1 MTRTFHKWNLP
12 LLAIAVVIGMAM
24 SCSSTF
30 AQSGAG
36 SIQGTVTDST
46 GAVIPGATISVVN
59 QATNSNT
66 DTKSSN
72 VGFYQV
78 PALFTGS
85 YTVTVTAPGM
95 KTYKTAIQLL
105 VAQNAVIN
113 PAMTAGAVTQQ
124 VEVSA
129 DFAQLTTTENGTI
142 TATLENTQINRLPMN
157 GRTLISLVGETT
169 PGLESNGSRANGLM
183 GEALEYVADGV
194 PITNR
199 QFGGMNLAQTQV
211 PDPDS
216 VQEVRAET
224 TNTGAQYSEP
234 GTVIVTTKSG
244 TNSLH
249 GALFE
254 TARNNA
260 IGIAKNRNNLASFAA
275 PHLVRNEFGA
285 SAGGPLIIPKV
296 YNGKDK
302 TFWFYAYERY
312 SFASPTTIS
321 AVVPTAAWR
330 TGDYSGY
337 TNSAGV
343 AQLLYDPATTR
354 NDPNCNGSGVANPYC
369 RTPFVNNQIPV
380 SRLSP
385 TWKMIQDITPQPT
398 NSLNPMEATNNGGVI
413 SNGNISVA
421 NPTFNVVPT
430 HTFRIDHEFNESNRA
445 YLRYTSNLLQ
455 STSLRNYTNQTINNN
470 ATIAADGF
478 PQYATGIAYNPSAS
492 FAEAIGYTHV
502 FSPTFFSET
511 IISQQALGQHNY
523 AGGTPTANFEK
534 QLGTP
539 NNFGEGGFPSIG
551 SGGLIS
557 GLWGYGGTQFIY
569 GLSAIVDNAD
579 QNFTLTRGK
588 HQFQFGGRYRHERF
602 GQLPDESADQI
613 TYNGQD
619 TGIYDPKSTTSLT
632 ALSNT
637 GGQDP
642 DAFLGAANSYSVTQ
656 EPPYAHFH
664 DMEFDAYFQDN
675 LHVSRTLTVN
685 LGLRWESHPATWVK
699 YGLYNSFDLKNDA
712 VVLAAPPATLIAE
725 GYTTQTI
732 ITNMLNNGAK
742 YETPAQA
749 GVPSS
754 LMRNYHFNFSPRVGM
769 AWQPFGGKYGTVIRG
784 AYGRYIYPMPTRSFI
799 KNPIANNPLVAG
811 YSRSFTSG
819 NQTND
824 GLTSELLRYPQGAGA
839 WSQSS
844 TFTPIMGT
852 NSTGVV
858 DSSTTTSILPG
869 VGLWSNSASMPP
881 DFVTQMNFTIE
892 QPLKGNSALRLTWLW
907 SHGTNLDHYF
917 YNNNAP
923 SNFLW
928 ELNTDTAVPSANG
941 AIATRPY
948 DTKTWGNNT
957 WDVKDGWS
965 NDNALQATYQR
976 LFHNG
981 LSYQVN
987 YVWSKPFRLGG
998 NYFRDGTV
1006 YPAAN
1011 FLGVAGA
1018 AAGTSYTPSNGSTI
1032 TAPSLPPAAPSG
1044 TLPWQEYHAL
1054 VKFEQYKVDTAI
1066 PKQHITFNGVYDL
1079 PFGRGKRFLAGVNKW
1094 ADEAVGGWEI
1104 SGAGQ
1109 FVSQTFAP
1117 NSGNWGATNPIK
1129 YYKNTTVTDC
1139 QGTVCQK
1146 EKLWFNGYIAP
1157 TPGAMGK
1164 ISGLPSGYT
1173 QGTAASPAYMSP
1185 IGTTPGTCGPGGAA
1199 APICG
1204 TNNNVDIKGPLNNF
1218 ANQAFAPS
1226 PSNFGNN
1233 PYSRTVLNGP
1243 NNYNVDLS
1251 VFKVFPITEQ
1261 TFLRFNVDAFN
1272 AFNIMGYQNPNT
1284 TTGEI
1289 AYQPN
1294 GLSSSYWS
1302 PRQIQLTLRLQF

>member
-1 MTRTFHKWNLP
+1 MTRTFQQCDPSVLMIVAA
-12 LLAIAVVIGMAM
+12 LGLAI
-24 SCSSTF
+24 SCSSVL

-46 GAVIPGATISVVN
+46 GAVIPNATIHVVN
-59 QATNSNT
+59 QATNVST
-66 DTKSSN
+66 DAQTNN

-85 YTVTVTAPGM
+85 YTITIGAPGM
-95 KTYKTAIQLL
+95 KTSKTTLELQ

-113 PAMTAGAVTQQ
+113 PVLTAGSVTQQ

-129 DFAQLTTTENGTI
+129 DLAQLTTTDNGTI

-194 PITNR
+194 PISNR

-211 PDPDS
+211 PDPDA
-216 VQEVRAET
+216 VQEVRVET

-234 GTVIVTTKSG
+234 ATAIVTTKSG

-260 IGIAKNRNNLASFAA
+260 VGIAKNRNNLANFAA

-285 SAGGPLIIPKV
+285 SAGGPIIIPHV
-296 YNGKDK
+296 YHGKDK

-321 AVVPTAAWR
+321 AVVPTTAMRA
-330 TGDYSGY
+330 GDFSGY
-337 TNSAGV
+337 TNGSGV
-343 AQLLYDPATTR
+343 FQQLYDPQTTA
-354 NDPNCNGSGVANPYC
+354 NSANCNGTGVANPYC
-369 RTPFVNNQIPV
+369 RAPFANNQIPIG
-380 SRLSP
+380 RLSP
-385 TWKMIQDITPQPT
+385 TFKIIQDITPLPT
-398 NSLNPMEATNNGGVI
+398 NSNNPILATSNGGVI
-413 SNGNISVA
+413 SGGNISVA

-430 HTFRIDHEFNESNRA
+430 QTFRIDHEFNESNRA
-445 YLRYTSNLLQ
+445 YLRYTSNVL
-455 STSLRNYTNQTINNN
+455 SSVSLRNYTFQNTNNS

-523 AGGTPTANFEK
+523 AGGTPKADFEK

-539 NNFGEGGFPSIG
+539 NNFGEPGFPQFGANSATQALLNG
-551 SGGLIS
+551 N
-557 GLWGYGGTQFIY
+557 WGYGGTQFIY
-569 GLSAIVDNAD
+569 GLSQIVDNAD
-579 QNFTLTRGK
+579 ENLTLTRGR
-588 HQFQFGGRYRHERF
+588 HQFMFGGRYRHERF
-602 GQLPDESADQI
+602 GQLPDESADSIQF
-613 TYNGQD
+613 NGQD
-619 TGIYDPKSTTSLT
+619 TGIYNPGSGGSYT
-632 ALSNT
+632 ATQNT
-637 GGQDP
+637 GGVDA
-642 DAFLGAANSYSVTQ
+642 DAFLGAANYYSVTQ

-664 DMEFDAYFQDN
+664 DMEIDAYFQDN
-675 LHVSRTLTVN
+675 FHVSRNLTVN
-685 LGLRWESHPATWVK
+685 LGIRWEDHPSTWVK

-712 VVLAAPPATLIAE
+712 VVLAVPPATLISE

-732 ITNMLNNGAK
+732 ITNMMNNGAK
-742 YETPAQA
+742 FETPAQA
-749 GVPSS
+749 GVPST
-754 LMRNYHFNFSPRVGM
+754 LMRNYPLNFSPRVGL
-769 AWQPFGGKYGTVIRG
+769 AWQPFSGKYGTVIRG

-799 KNPIANNPLVAG
+799 KNPIQNNPLVAG

-824 GLTSELLRYPQGAGA
+824 GLTSELLRYPQGAGPWTQA
-839 WSQSS
+839 S

-852 NSTGVV
+852 NSVNVV
-858 DSSTTTSILPG
+858 DSSTTNSILPG
-869 VGLWSNSASMPP
+869 VSLWSNSQAMPP
-881 DFVTQMNFTIE
+881 DFVTQLNFTIE
-892 QPLKGNSALRLTWLW
+892 QPLKGNSAFRVTYLW
-907 SHGTNLDHYF
+907 SHGTNLDHYY

-981 LSYQVN
+981 VSYQIN

-1011 FLGVAGA
+1011 FMGVAPA
-1018 AAGTSYTPSNGSTI
+1018 AAGTSYTPSNGSTVA
-1032 TAPSLPPAAPSG
+1032 APALPPAAPSG
-1044 TLPWQEYHAL
+1044 ALPWQEYHAL
-1054 VKFEQYKVDTAI
+1054 VKFEQYKVDTAV
-1066 PKQHITFNGVYDL
+1066 PKQHVTFNAVYDL

-1104 SGAGQ
+1104 AGAGQ
-1109 FVSQTFAP
+1109 VISQDFAP
-1117 NSGNWGATNPIK
+1117 NSGNWGATNPLK
-1129 YYKNTTVTDC
+1129 YYKNGVTVTDC
-1139 QGTVCQK
+1139 TGTCQK

-1157 TPGAMGK
+1157 TAGAMGK
-1164 ISGLPSGYT
+1164 ITGLPSGYT
-1173 QGTAASPAYMSP
+1173 VGTAASPAYLSP
-1185 IGTTPGTCGPGGAA
+1185 IGFTGT
-1199 APICG
+1199 G
-1204 TNNNVDIKGPLNNF
+1204 TNNNVDIKGPTSF
-1218 ANQAFAPS
+1218 AGQAFAPT
-1226 PSNFGNN
+1226 PSNFGSN
-1233 PYSRTVLNGP
+1233 PYSRTILNGP
-1243 NNYNVDLS
+1243 MNYNVDLS

-1261 TFLRFNVDAFN
+1261 AMLRFNVDAFN
-1272 AFNIMGYQNPNT
+1272 ALNIQGYQNPNT

-1289 AYQPN
+1289 AYQSN
-1294 GLSSSYWS
+1294 GLSTSYWT
-1302 PRQIQLTLRLQF
+1302 PRQLQFTLRLQF

>member
-1 MTRTFHKWNLP
+1 MKNLASFMTRRFHKWNLL
-12 LLAIAVVIGMAM
+12 LLAIAVVIGMTM
-24 SCSSTF
+24 SCSSAF

-36 SIQGTVTDST
+36 SIQGTATDST

-59 QATNSNT
+59 HATNSNT
-66 DTKSSN
+66 DTKSNN

-78 PALFTGS
+78 PGLFTGS
-85 YTVTVTAPGM
+85 YTITVTAPGM
-95 KTYKTAIQLL
+95 KTYKTTLELQ

-113 PAMTAGAVTQQ
+113 PVMTAGAVTQQ
-124 VEVSA
+124 VEVAA
-129 DFAQLTTTENGTI
+129 DIAQLTTTENGTI
-142 TATLENTQINRLPMN
+142 ASTLESARINQLPMN
-157 GRTLISLVGETT
+157 GRTLITLVGQTT

-199 QFGGMNLAQTQV
+199 QFGGMNLGQTQV

-260 IGIAKNRNNLASFAA
+260 IGIAKNRNNLATFAA

-285 SAGGPLIIPKV
+285 SAGGPIIIPHV
-296 YNGKDK
+296 YHGKDK

-321 AVVPTAAWR
+321 AVVPTTAMRA
-330 TGDYSGY
+330 GDFSAYTNGSGVFQQLY
-337 TNSAGV
+337 DPQTTTNSA
-343 AQLLYDPATTR
+343 
-354 NDPNCNGSGVANPYC
+354 NCNGSGVANPYC
-369 RTPFVNNQIPV
+369 RAPFANNQIPLG
-380 SRLSP
+380 RLSP
-385 TWKMIQDITPQPT
+385 TFKIIQDITPLPT
-398 NSLNPMEATNNGGVI
+398 NSNNPILATSNGGVI
-413 SNGNISVA
+413 SGGNISVA

-430 HTFRIDHEFNESNRA
+430 QTFRIDHEFNEDNRA
-445 YLRYTSNLLQ
+445 YLRYTSNILQ
-455 STSLRNYTNQTINNN
+455 STSLRNYTFQNTNNN

-502 FSPTFFSET
+502 FTPSFFSET

-523 AGGTPTANFEK
+523 AGGTPTADFEK

-539 NNFGEGGFPSIG
+539 NNFGEPGFPQFGANSATQALLNG
-551 SGGLIS
+551 N
-557 GLWGYGGTQFIY
+557 WGYGGTQFIY

-602 GQLPDESADQI
+602 GQLPDESADSIQF
-613 TYNGQD
+613 NGQD
-619 TGIYDPKSTTSLT
+619 TGIYNPGSGSTYT
-632 ALSNT
+632 ATPNT
-637 GGQDP
+637 GGVDA

-664 DMEFDAYFQDN
+664 DMEIDAYFQDN
-675 LHVSRTLTVN
+675 FHVSRNLTLN
-685 LGLRWESHPATWVK
+685 LGIRWEDHPSTWVK

-749 GVPSS
+749 GVPST
-754 LMRNYHFNFSPRVGM
+754 LMRNYPLTFSPRVGM
-769 AWQPFGGKYGTVIRG
+769 AWQPFGGRHGTVIRG

-844 TFTPIMGT
+844 AFTPIMGT

-869 VGLWSNSASMPP
+869 VGLWSNSQAMPP
-881 DFVTQMNFTIE
+881 DFVTQTNFTIE
-892 QPLKGNSALRLTWLW
+892 QPLKGNSALRVTWLW

-981 LSYQVN
+981 ISYQIN

-1011 FLGVAGA
+1011 FQGVAA
-1018 AAGTSYTPSNGSTI
+1018 AATGTTYTPSNGSTV
-1032 TAPSLPPAAPSG
+1032 TAPALPPAAPSG

-1054 VKFEQYKVDTAI
+1054 VKFEQYKVDTAV

-1109 FVSQTFAP
+1109 VVSQTFSP

-1129 YYKNTTVTDC
+1129 YYKNVTVTDC
-1139 QGTVCQK
+1139 QGTCQK

-1164 ISGLPSGYT
+1164 ISGLPSGYVAG
-1173 QGTAASPAYMSP
+1173 QAASPAYMSP
-1185 IGTTPGTCGPGGAA
+1185 IGTTPGTCGGA
-1199 APICG
+1199 ICG
-1204 TNNNVDIKGPLNNF
+1204 TNNNVDIKGPLTTSPTR
-1218 ANQAFAPS
+1218 PS
-1226 PSNFGNN
+1226 
-1233 PYSRTVLNGP
+1233 RR
-1243 NNYNVDLS
+1243 
-1251 VFKVFPITEQ
+1251 
-1261 TFLRFNVDAFN
+1261 LRATSET
-1272 AFNIMGYQNPNT
+1272 I
-1284 TTGEI
+1284 
-1289 AYQPN
+1289 
-1294 GLSSSYWS
+1294 
-1302 PRQIQLTLRLQF
+1302 LTRGQS